1 MSSELISLSQLAAV
15 TKQAGGIIASAWS
28 EAAKLYQKKW
38 QMQRRQNC
46 SLKPRSRKSWRESIG
61 AKMEQAEALK
71 DTVLF

>member
-15 TKQAGGIIASAWS
+15 TKEAGGIIASAWS
-28 EAAKLYQKKW
+28 EAAKSYQKKVANAEATKLLTEAEK
-38 QMQRRQNC
+38 QKILAGELC
-46 SLKPRSRKSWRESIG
+46 